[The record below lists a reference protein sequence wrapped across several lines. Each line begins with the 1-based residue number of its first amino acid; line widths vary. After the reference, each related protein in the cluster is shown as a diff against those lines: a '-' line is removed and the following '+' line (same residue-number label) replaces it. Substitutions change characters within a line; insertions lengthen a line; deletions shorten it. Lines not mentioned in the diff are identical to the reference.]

1 MESDPARTAPP
12 HRRLARLGATALAA
26 CLCGVPAFGGD
37 EAPPSAFKPWS
48 PPELGAYEKEL
59 AQSDTGPAT
68 EAEGIAIDPGKVYD
82 LQELI
87 DIAERTNP
95 RTRSAWERA
104 CQAAA
109 AVGLSRSA
117 YYPTLAAS
125 AGAAYERAFTPFPS
139 LTQGPGPADVSIA
152 GGGTLVAEAA
162 LERAAVAFRW
172 LLLDFG
178 ERKAATTSAR
188 EWLMAAN
195 VSFNAVHQQI
205 VFAVTRRF
213 YELNVAR
220 QRVTVAQTAV
230 DAAAVVAQS
239 ARARLEHGLAI
250 KPESLQAEQQ
260 SAQAAFD
267 LEAARGALSEAETA
281 LVESLGVRPT
291 APVRV
296 AEVPEDAFPGASAT
310 SANELIDRALS
321 QRPDLVARFAE
332 VRARQAEVDR
342 ARAAFYPKIVLDAN
356 AGYTK
361 LDVSIEDSKY
371 FGGTE
376 PVYGAGVFLHWSI
389 FDGFARRRRLDT
401 AESELRAAQAA
412 LADSRNSVIREV
424 AKARTDFE
432 TALRK
437 RESAAKLVAASD
449 SAFNAF
455 LEAYRRGV
463 GTYVEVGTA
472 QRDLAA
478 ARSLEIDTRSAIY
491 TSAAALAVAVG
502 DLARAGATPPP
513 YVKP

>member
-1 MESDPARTAPP
+1 M
-12 HRRLARLGATALAA
+12 TALAT
-26 CLCGVPAFGGD
+26 CLFGVPSFGGD
-37 EAPPSAFKPWS
+37 EPPPSAFKPWY
-48 PPELGAYEKEL
+48 PPELGAYEKTL
-59 AQSDTGPAT
+59 AQSEAGPAT
-68 EAEGIAIDPGKVYD
+68 GAAGIEVDPGKVYE

-95 RTRSAWERA
+95 QTRSAWERA

-117 YYPTLAAS
+117 YYPTLVAS
-125 AGAAYERAFTPFPS
+125 AGAGYERAFTPFPT
-139 LTQGPGPADVSIA
+139 LTQGPGPSDVSIA

-162 LERAAVAFRW
+162 LERASVAVRW

-178 ERKAATTSAR
+178 QRKAATTSAR
-188 EWLMAAN
+188 ESLMAAN

-250 KPESLQAEQQ
+250 QPESLQAEQQ
-260 SAQAAFD
+260 SAQAAFE
-267 LEAARGALSEAETA
+267 LEAARGALGEAETA

-310 SANELIDRALS
+310 SADELIDRALS

-342 ARAAFYPKIVLDAN
+342 ARAAFYPKVVLDAN
-356 AGYTK
+356 AGYTR

-389 FDGFARRRRLDT
+389 FDGFARRRRLDA

-491 TSAAALAVAVG
+491 TSAAALAAAVG
-502 DLARAGATPPP
+502 DLAREGATPPP